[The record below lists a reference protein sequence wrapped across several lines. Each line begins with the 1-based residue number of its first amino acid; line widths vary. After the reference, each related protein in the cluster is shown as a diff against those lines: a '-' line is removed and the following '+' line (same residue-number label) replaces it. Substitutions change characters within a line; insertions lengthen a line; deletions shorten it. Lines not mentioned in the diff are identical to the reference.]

1 MAAVLLQILER
12 TELNKL
18 PKPAQNKLEKFLT
31 DQQNEIEFLKAQHER
46 FKADCEQQHFD
57 IERRLA
63 ESLEQ
68 VLTHTRDYQIL
79 KDENNKLIDELNNVK
94 GVDVELSDEKESE
107 QLNKAKYE
115 IEAERRELARLLEK
129 RTQEV
134 ETLTEDVKRL
144 NDKYLETNAAKL
156 DLKLKLDEIQSSE
169 FSIQHREKRM
179 EQEKELVQNHNAW
192 LGSELKA
199 KTEEL
204 LSISRE
210 KGKEVLELK
219 CCLEGR
225 KDEVTQLQTQ
235 VTNLKMISENL
246 EKQVEDLMTKLK
258 EAKDQQ
264 STMVEKYNNE
274 LNAQIKLG
282 NLYKAA
288 ASDAE
293 SKNDELNRA
302 VQELQTLTKEAGDAR
317 QTLEKKLTDMED
329 SNAKRE
335 TELKEMINK
344 LEMEL
349 ENANLLASNKSA
361 NMPVLTEEELDSM
374 CPTAA
379 AVAKIVKPGMKFM
392 ELYNAFVDVQGQ
404 LLVEKQE
411 NRRVTQILDEI
422 VQEVEEKAPILKRQR
437 EEYEN
442 VQRSMSSLCVKL
454 EQARMEIHSLQKEAD
469 DAKKHCSSL
478 EVDSERSRRQLE
490 DMSLQVRV
498 LLVELEEVR
507 GNPIVHDE
515 TANVSSSSEVVRL
528 RQVRFRSVD
537 ELQRQNQSMLVR
549 LRELEEQRERE
560 QTEAKSACVTQ
571 LEQQLDNVQQELEII
586 KEQRNQQ
593 KQLADSNARQ
603 RDMYRIL
610 LSQSTGLDF
619 PPQGPPRDVTPHTYT
634 PSRPSF
640 PPPTRSTPMR
650 AATSE
655 SAQNTQAKAA
665 LKQLNDSFTMYK
677 KEKAENDKL
686 LNEQN
691 DKLQEQLS
699 EVRCQKAKLSTQL
712 EFATK
717 RYEMLQ
723 ENVNGNRREIAV
735 LQEKNEKMS
744 ATAQKHEQIV
754 HTMTQDLRAANEK
767 LAMAEVR
774 LENLKKERDMLKSAE
789 FRQNQEKEAM
799 IAEQRNQNLLLTNLK
814 SIQLMMERTDT
825 ETRQRLN
832 RQIERLERELTQ
844 FKNKLAEE
852 VEQRHMLGRNQD
864 AQLLE
869 AKKQLEAQCALHQ
882 KTKELLMNAEQQ
894 ASLLRQQLSQT
905 ETQNPGT
912 GQGLSL
918 DQTNPRAPIRVP
930 LRSPV
935 TVPSQTPAQSQAPQQ
950 DKLQAEL
957 EEVYGRLQKSDKQI
971 SDLQEL
977 LQNASTNV
985 EQYRTVVL
993 SLEESLSKEKQARL
1007 PLETRL
1013 KEAHEFRHGLEKK
1026 LVESEKEKQEL
1037 REENRKAVEIVEKE
1051 GNELKR
1057 TMKNMQ
1063 SELQE
1068 ALERMAA
1075 AMTKERMAIQDSSQ
1089 QAKLALEAQNKY
1101 ERELMLHAADVEA
1114 LQAAKK
1120 QALQGNQSRKQLED
1134 KANQVTAQLQE
1145 ARSNWNQLEK
1155 KLKEDL
1161 SKLQKRADELQKQN
1175 DLLHQQ
1181 IESLGTKMA
1190 STVQWHHQQASREN
1204 SLNLYFSEEGK
1215 SREQILE
1222 ILRFVRREKEIAE
1235 TQFEVAQVET
1245 LRYKQQAEHQD
1256 RELKELHES
1265 LNAEREKLQLT
1276 AKTIAQNDEKLK
1288 KMENMNVLV
1297 ETNKMLKEERER
1309 LEQELHQTQ
1318 AKVQKLEND
1327 ITPLQDSYSELSKK
1341 NDMLQAEKK
1350 LLEEDI
1356 KRWKTRTQQLV
1367 SQQKDTDQEENKKL
1381 ISEREAHLKRIHQ
1394 LSEETGRLKAE
1405 VARTQ
1410 ASLTTAQSQLQN
1422 VRETLGKVTTERDTT
1437 KKELDVKNIDIQE
1450 KAKTITQVKKI
1461 GRRYKTQYEE
1471 LKVQNDKLV
1480 AEAAAKEVQQA
1491 QQHAQQLAQQA
1502 SAQEI
1507 QCLKNSLTQANT
1519 KIKDLEGQLENVQ
1532 KTVIERD
1539 SEMGRLE
1546 QEVIRLQ
1553 GQSTQAL
1560 GTQGEVTRLKQE
1572 LQMKANQEETLR
1584 LQLADKEEKTKKAF
1598 MGAKQKINQLN
1609 IAKEKLTKE
1618 VEELK
1623 QQREEQEVRLSAL
1636 KSQYEGRLHRQ
1647 DREIRELRDHRDEQ
1661 PQRDELQDQGNNKEQ
1676 PQRAPEQR
1684 QITQRTTQATDRGS
1698 GSSGSSEQP
1707 PTANIKPTPVTGGS
1721 TGKPSQIPGNK
1732 STPRASIRPMVPV
1745 TVPTPTA
1752 TVMPTTQSDNQEVL
1766 QTSEG
1771 GISVEH
1777 VSVFGSTSGSVRSTS
1792 PNVQNTAHSQ
1802 SISSQ
1807 ATAFV
1812 QPTQQQQA
1820 PSTSEPANQEPE
1832 AGTGGQ
1838 MERPSTSTAVFCSGM
1853 AIVGSTGPKR
1863 PREDEQEAAS
1873 DSTDMVQEES
1883 EEQPIPKKLC
1893 IIQRVGLEEDCE
1905 EGTDGD
1911 AEVSGVNQETPDG
1924 NQELPDVSFPI
1935 YREVEEEEE
1944 DGVSQSVPSDHQ
1956 VTLRTSNMQ
1965 DSIEERQPDVIVIDT
1980 DSSNRD
1986 EEEEAEQYEEEDEV
2000 NEDDDPGMGG
2010 EESNEG
2016 SRDAIE
2022 PFEGEGDERG
2032 LETSEPA
2039 SDNESMGATD
2049 STSQKQA
2056 DSQSGEGSSS
2066 TTESIPFPLADP
2078 PRELLQSTP
2087 NTATTFSTSPSP
2099 FPSSLSL
2106 DPRQVPLRLPQSVP
2120 RRPPHPLPPRLYIQP
2135 PAPELGFGPPPTQRQ
2150 PAPIRRQSVGR
2161 GPQLTPG
2168 IGSMQHFFDEDD
2180 RMVPSTPTLVVPH
2193 RTDGFAEAIHSPQV
2207 AGVPRFRFGPPED
2220 MPQASSSHS
2229 DLGQLASQGGT
2240 AHTSSAQFLDGL
2252 GMYESPLFLAA
2263 HDEESG
2269 GRSVPTTPLQVAAP
2283 VTVFTESHPS
2293 DMHDMASQSVPM
2305 VTTSAGHQGLV
2316 VSGGEAAPVDDGDEV
2331 FLEAENEGGDTVM
2344 ESQAEMDSSQPSDDA
2359 SLPSTS
2365 QEPNSSSGDTSSS
2378 VQPKPSGRPIPQH
2391 SLAMR
2396 ATNRGRTLIRRGKS
2410 SCFTRAGRGPFSRGN
2425 LPR

>member
-79 KDENNKLIDELNNVK
+79 KDENNKLSKSANFFMILLK
-94 GVDVELSDEKESE
+94 YCSSQMLSV
-107 QLNKAKYE
+107 LGFHYCG
-115 IEAERRELARLLEK
+115 ARTKNRPDYSRWLMGFLSK
-129 RTQEV
+129 FFFLFFF
-134 ETLTEDVKRL
+134 LTEDVKRL

-361 NMPVLTEEELDSM
+361 ILTEEELDSM

-454 EQARMEIHSLQKEAD
+454 EQARMVRSMESGSWSLVKL
-469 DAKKHCSSL
+469 HF
-478 EVDSERSRRQLE
+478 
-490 DMSLQVRV
+490 
-498 LLVELEEVR
+498 LLFL
-507 GNPIVHDE
+507 
-515 TANVSSSSEVVRL
+515 SSSEVVRL

-619 PPQGPPRDVTPHTYT
+619 PPQGEPLSYYYKNLHTDNTPQPPCILT
-634 PSRPSF
+634 PSNIPF
-640 PPPTRSTPMR
+640 TI
-650 AATSE
+650 
-655 SAQNTQAKAA
+655 NTQAKAA

-912 GQGLSL
+912 GQGL
-918 DQTNPRAPIRVP
+918 
-930 LRSPV
+930 
-935 TVPSQTPAQSQAPQQ
+935 
-950 DKLQAEL
+950 KL

-993 SLEESLSKEKQARL
+993 SLEESLSKEKQVQARL

-1051 GNELKR
+1051 VRLPLRN
-1057 TMKNMQ
+1057 TINMQ

-1155 KLKEDL
+1155 KLKVC
-1161 SKLQKRADELQKQN
+1161 KRADELQKQN

-1471 LKVQNDKLV
+1471 LKVQNDKV
-1480 AEAAAKEVQQA
+1480 GSA

-1532 KTVIERD
+1532 K
-1539 SEMGRLE
+1539 MGRLE

-1661 PQRDELQDQGNNKEQ
+1661 PQRDELQDQGNNKVQEQ

-1924 NQELPDVSFPI
+1924 NQVKSRG
-1935 YREVEEEEE
+1935 RE
-1944 DGVSQSVPSDHQ
+1944 
-1956 VTLRTSNMQ
+1956 
-1965 DSIEERQPDVIVIDT
+1965 
-1980 DSSNRD
+1980 NRG
-1986 EEEEAEQYEEEDEV
+1986 YLCPCMV
-2000 NEDDDPGMGG
+2000 
-2010 EESNEG
+2010 
-2016 SRDAIE
+2016 
-2022 PFEGEGDERG
+2022 
-2032 LETSEPA
+2032 
-2039 SDNESMGATD
+2039 
-2049 STSQKQA
+2049 K
-2056 DSQSGEGSSS
+2056 
-2066 TTESIPFPLADP
+2066 
-2078 PRELLQSTP
+2078 LLH
-2087 NTATTFSTSPSP
+2087 
-2099 FPSSLSL
+2099 L

-2135 PAPELGFGPPPTQRQ
+2135 PAPELGFGPPPTQ
-2150 PAPIRRQSVGR
+2150 
-2161 GPQLTPG
+2161 
-2168 IGSMQHFFDEDD
+2168 QHFFDEDD

-2229 DLGQLASQGGT
+2229 DLGQLASQG
-2240 AHTSSAQFLDGL
+2240 GL

-2365 QEPNSSSGDTSSS
+2365 QEPNSSSGGLFN
-2378 VQPKPSGRPIPQH
+2378 VQSW
-2391 SLAMR
+2391 SLS
-2396 ATNRGRTLIRRGKS
+2396 NK
-2410 SCFTRAGRGPFSRGN
+2410 CF
-2425 LPR
+2425 L

>member
-79 KDENNKLIDELNNVK
+79 KDENNKLSKSANFFMILLK
-94 GVDVELSDEKESE
+94 YS
-107 QLNKAKYE
+107 KYE

-134 ETLTEDVKRL
+134 ETLTGKKLTVVSFEL
-144 NDKYLETNAAKL
+144 NIFTNAAKL

-282 NLYKAA
+282 NLYKVSVYCSEVVYQGIACQGA
-288 ASDAE
+288 
-293 SKNDELNRA
+293 L
-302 VQELQTLTKEAGDAR
+302 L

-454 EQARMEIHSLQKEAD
+454 EQARMVRSMESGLQKEAD

-619 PPQGPPRDVTPHTYT
+619 PPQGD
-634 PSRPSF
+634 RPSF

-912 GQGLSL
+912 
-918 DQTNPRAPIRVP
+918 
-930 LRSPV
+930 
-935 TVPSQTPAQSQAPQQ
+935 AQSQAPQQ

-993 SLEESLSKEKQARL
+993 SLEESLSKEKQVQARL

-1051 GNELKR
+1051 VRLPL

-1265 LNAEREKLQLT
+1265 LNAEREKLQVT
-1276 AKTIAQNDEKLK
+1276 KTIAQNDEKLK

-1519 KIKDLEGQLENVQ
+1519 KIKDLEDCRRCGANSTL
-1532 KTVIERD
+1532 
-1539 SEMGRLE
+1539 
-1546 QEVIRLQ
+1546 

-1661 PQRDELQDQGNNKEQ
+1661 PQRDELQDQGNNKVQQ

-1924 NQELPDVSFPI
+1924 NQ
-1935 YREVEEEEE
+1935 

-2229 DLGQLASQGGT
+2229 DLGQLASQGG
-2240 AHTSSAQFLDGL
+2240 L

-2365 QEPNSSSGDTSSS
+2365 QEPNSSSGGLFN
-2378 VQPKPSGRPIPQH
+2378 VQSW
-2391 SLAMR
+2391 
-2396 ATNRGRTLIRRGKS
+2396 
-2410 SCFTRAGRGPFSRGN
+2410 GPVDR
-2425 LPR
+2425 